1 MAKLALS
8 KTELQRQRENMRL
21 YKRVLPSLELKRMQ
35 LTAELKRARGEAQK
49 AIADEEI
56 LTQEIAR
63 QLPMLADEK
72 MDLSGLVGVESI
84 DMAEENMVGVRL
96 PTFVE
101 VQFKVA
107 DYSMLA
113 TPHWTDVLVKR
124 IQQMVSQKVLVQ
136 VMTERVRRLEKS
148 VRKITQ
154 RTNLFEKILIPE
166 AKRNIRKIQ
175 IYLADADRAAVIRS
189 KITKRIRQKQSQAFS
204 GAVQ

>member
-1 MAKLALS
+1 
-8 KTELQRQRENMRL
+8 MRL

-35 LTAELKRARGEAQK
+35 LTAELKRARGEVQK

-56 LTQEIAR
+56 LNQEIAR

-136 VMTERVRRLEKS
+136 VMTERVRLLEKS

-189 KITKRIRQKQSQAFS
+189 KITKRIRQKQSQAIF
-204 GAVQ
+204 GASQ

>member
-8 KTELQRQRENMRL
+8 KTELQKQRENMRL

-35 LTAELKRARGEAQK
+35 LTAELKRARE
-49 AIADEEI
+49 
-56 LTQEIAR
+56 
-63 QLPMLADEK
+63 QLPMLADGEW
-72 MDLSGLVGVESI
+72 DLSGLVDVESI
-84 DMAEENMVGVRL
+84 DMDEENMVGIRL
-96 PTFVE
+96 PKFVE
-101 VQFKVA
+101 VRFKLA

-113 TPHWTDVLVKR
+113 RPHWTDVLVKR
-124 IQQMVSQKVLVQ
+124 IKQMVSQKIRVQ
-136 VMTERVRRLEKS
+136 VMTERVRLLEGA

-166 AKRNIRKIQ
+166 ARRNIRKIQ

-189 KITKRIRQKQSQAFS
+189 KITKRIRQKQAEVLF

>member
-1 MAKLALS
+1 
-8 KTELQRQRENMRL
+8 MRL

-35 LTAELKRARGEAQK
+35 LTAELKRARGKVREAMD
-49 AIADEEI
+49 DEEI
-56 LTQEIAR
+56 LNQEIAR
-63 QLPMLADEK
+63 QLPMLAHEK
-72 MDLSGLVGVESI
+72 MDLSGLVAVESI
-84 DMAEENMVGVRL
+84 DMGEENMVGVRL

-101 VQFKVA
+101 VRFKVA

-136 VMTERVRRLEKS
+136 VMTERVRLLEKS

-189 KITKRIRQKQSQAFS
+189 KITKRIRQKQSQALS

>member
-189 KITKRIRQKQSQAFS
+189 KITKRIRQKQSQALS
-204 GAVQ
+204 GALQ

>member
-35 LTAELKRARGEAQK
+35 LTAELKRAGGEAQK
-49 AIADEEI
+49 AIADEEM
-56 LTQEIAR
+56 LNREIAR

-84 DMAEENMVGVRL
+84 DMGEENMVGVRL

-101 VQFKVA
+101 VRFKVA

-113 TPHWTDVLVKR
+113 APHWTDVLVKR
-124 IQQMVSQKVLVQ
+124 IRQMVSQKVQVQ
-136 VMTERVRRLEKS
+136 VMTERVRLLERS

-189 KITKRIRQKQSQAFS
+189 KITKRIRQKQSQALL
-204 GAVQ
+204 GASP

>member
-1 MAKLALS
+1 
-8 KTELQRQRENMRL
+8 MRL

-35 LTAELKRARGEAQK
+35 LTAELKRARGKVQK
-49 AIADEEI
+49 AMHDEEM
-56 LTQEIAR
+56 LKQKVAR

-72 MDLSGLVGVESI
+72 MDLSGLVDVESI
-84 DMAEENMVGVRL
+84 DMDEENMVGVKL

-101 VQFKVA
+101 VRFKVA

-113 TPHWTDVLVKR
+113 SPHWTDVLVKR
-124 IQQMVSQKVLVQ
+124 IKEMVSQKILVQ
-136 VMTERVRRLEKS
+136 VMTERVRLLERS

-166 AKRNIRKIQ
+166 AKGNIRKIQ

-189 KITKRIRQKQSQAFS
+189 KITKRIRQKQSQALS
-204 GAVQ
+204 GALP

>member
-8 KTELQRQRENMRL
+8 KTELQKQRENMRL

-35 LTAELKRARGEAQK
+35 LTAELKRAREQLDGAK
-49 AIADEEI
+49 GDEEQ
-56 LTQEIAR
+56 LREQVAR
-63 QLPMLADEK
+63 QLPMLADGEW
-72 MDLSGLVGVESI
+72 DLSGLVDVESI
-84 DMAEENMVGVRL
+84 DMDEENMVGIRL
-96 PTFVE
+96 PKFVE
-101 VQFKVA
+101 VRFKLA

-113 TPHWTDVLVKR
+113 RPHWTDVLVKR
-124 IQQMVSQKVLVQ
+124 IKQMVSQKIRVQ
-136 VMTERVRRLEKS
+136 VMTERVRLLEGA

-166 AKRNIRKIQ
+166 ARRNIRKIQ

-189 KITKRIRQKQSQAFS
+189 KITKRIRQKQAEVLF

>member
-136 VMTERVRRLEKS
+136 VMTERVRLLEKS